1 MRTAVTVFVCLSTLV
16 LLPPAA
22 LAADANASDVPM
34 EMKWQKPAIP
44 LKING
49 TGPYMF
55 LLDSGAGPSLIV
67 DQDLAQELK
76 LPKQGTDRVGDPS
89 NPHAVAVD
97 KVMVDTVQVGDLVYE
112 GVESLS
118 WDRPLYSGPD
128 RPRGVVGLGLFGG
141 MLVTFDYPAGRVRFL
156 RGDLPEPDGK
166 EVFACRMVHN
176 VPTIDLDVA
185 GKKFEAHL
193 DTGST
198 GFISL
203 PMDAAKTLPLASE
216 PVEVARASTVNRQYS
231 VYAAPLKGTVQVA
244 NVKLENPTLQFMEGS
259 RPNVGTDFLRNM
271 AVTIDRKNQRLRFVS
286 DGRPVAPAQ
295 RPRIGLLTMGVQDGQ
310 IPVQGVV
317 PGSLAEKAGINA
329 GDVIVKINGLPVAPM
344 KAGDV
349 AMAMRATPLRFTVLR
364 DGGEVDV
371 DIPLETASP

>member
-317 PGSLAEKAGINA
+317 PGSLAEKAGIKA